1 MLNVDSTM
9 YNFGLKPSWNKDEV
23 KYFKLITVL
32 MQLYNLMANT
42 EPQTYHR
49 QGLKDNLFEVFSR
62 L

>member
-1 MLNVDSTM
+1 M
-9 YNFGLKPSWNKDEV
+9 YNFGLKPSWNKVEV

-32 MQLYNLMANT
+32 MYLYILMANT

-49 QGLKDNLFEVFSR
+49 LGLKDNLFEVFSS

>member
-32 MQLYNLMANT
+32 M
-42 EPQTYHR
+42 
-49 QGLKDNLFEVFSR
+49 
-62 L
+62 